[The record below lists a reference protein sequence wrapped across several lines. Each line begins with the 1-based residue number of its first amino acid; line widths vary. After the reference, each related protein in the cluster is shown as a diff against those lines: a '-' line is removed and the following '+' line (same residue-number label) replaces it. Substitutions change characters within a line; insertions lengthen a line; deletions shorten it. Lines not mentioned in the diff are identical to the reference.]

1 MRGTRLK
8 LPRHMLAAL
17 ATLLIA
23 ATPLVVGVAG
33 EAPQPTYD
41 LARDWSLQGVPLKG
55 MPFGPDDVWSVCAV
69 QFKPDWKWESFDRA
83 MHFSISNPWLDLYG
97 IDGWWLGSS
106 PIPRKPM
113 AGENVGGG
121 NIPGM
126 VHGVNYD
133 WPRGRVAV
141 LSWPNSDQDKGKLTM
156 TAVVWTAPRPM
167 VVRVA
172 GGIWMAGE
180 YQEFT
185 ERRTRAMLWINRPAT
200 AANRILFQDVVVPL
214 WTEGYDSKNPQTFA
228 AILGNEAAQ
237 LESIAV
243 EKGDR
248 IAVGFYWDDKALK
261 PGLSGID
268 IQITAESG
276 R

>member
-1 MRGTRLK
+1 MVSCLVLNDAGARG
-8 LPRHMLAAL
+8 
-17 ATLLIA
+17 
-23 ATPLVVGVAG
+23 
-33 EAPQPTYD
+33 
-41 LARDWSLQGVPLKG
+41 
-55 MPFGPDDVWSVCAV
+55 GP
-69 QFKPDWKWESFDRA
+69 
-83 MHFSISNPWLDLYG
+83 
-97 IDGWWLGSS
+97 GS
-106 PIPRKPM
+106 
-113 AGENVGGG
+113 
-121 NIPGM
+121 
-126 VHGVNYD
+126 
-133 WPRGRVAV
+133 
-141 LSWPNSDQDKGKLTM
+141 PNSDQDKGKLTM

-185 ERRTRAMLWINRPAT
+185 ERRTRAMLSINRPAT

-261 PGLSGID
+261 PGLEIWNRYSNHRRVRSLVLPGD
-268 IQITAESG
+268 GQSTATEDG
-276 R
+276 EPPARADGGY